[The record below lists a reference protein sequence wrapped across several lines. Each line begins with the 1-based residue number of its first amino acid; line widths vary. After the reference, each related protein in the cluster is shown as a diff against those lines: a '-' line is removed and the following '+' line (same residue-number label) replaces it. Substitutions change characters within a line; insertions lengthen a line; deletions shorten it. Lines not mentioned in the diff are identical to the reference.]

1 MADTQATPNLR
12 AATDESSSN
21 ANRSGAVEL
30 SIVIPMFNEEDNVGP
45 LLEGL
50 LAVSPQWE
58 RSFEVIAID
67 DGSTDRTFER
77 VASAA
82 ELDPRIKVIRLRRN
96 SGQTAAMA
104 AGFDFANGDVIV
116 PMDGDLQNDPADI
129 RRLLDILDEG
139 YDVVSGWRVARSERS
154 LSRTLPSRT
163 ANWLI
168 GWVTG
173 VKLHDYGCTLKAY
186 RAEVIKDTRLYGEM
200 HRLLPALAH
209 QVGARVTE
217 APVNHRARLHGESKY
232 DLKRTYKVM
241 LDLVTLKFLSYS
253 TKPAYVFGGVGLLL
267 CIGGVLAGI
276 ETLYEK
282 YANGV
287 FVYRNPVI
295 LIAVFLFSLGVNI
308 ILMGLLAELIIRT
321 YHESQAKPTY
331 WIREARNIAD
341 SRPATNA

>member
-154 LSRTLPSRT
+154 LSRTLPSRN
-163 ANWLI
+163 A
-168 GWVTG
+168 
-173 VKLHDYGCTLKAY
+173 
-186 RAEVIKDTRLYGEM
+186 GED
-200 HRLLPALAH
+200 PF
-209 QVGARVTE
+209 E
-217 APVNHRARLHGESKY
+217 P
-232 DLKRTYKVM
+232 
-241 LDLVTLKFLSYS
+241 
-253 TKPAYVFGGVGLLL
+253 
-267 CIGGVLAGI
+267 
-276 ETLYEK
+276 
-282 YANGV
+282 
-287 FVYRNPVI
+287 
-295 LIAVFLFSLGVNI
+295 
-308 ILMGLLAELIIRT
+308 
-321 YHESQAKPTY
+321 
-331 WIREARNIAD
+331 
-341 SRPATNA
+341 